1 MPGVVHPA
9 EHYITITP
17 VNPAGAAVLA
27 LVDEEPPRPTRRA
40 SWAVKDRTR
49 RKGMTEFTG
58 VGPATMPVAIFFNR
72 WDDDG
77 EVEPEIL
84 ALEKMLEIGPPHGEP
99 PILTVVGATVPPA
112 YRHLQWVLEGINY
125 GEELRRRN
133 GNRTRAH
140 MVLDFLEY
148 VPPTL
153 LAGSGSGSL
162 GITSPAKNSA
172 MKAKAP
178 VATSASTPKKPKASS
193 KTYVVKKGDTLPKI
207 AQRQL
212 GDKNRWHEI
221 AKLNGINDP
230 KRVTMGDR
238 LRLPA

>member
-1 MPGVVHPA
+1 MVTHPA

-17 VNPAGAAVLA
+17 VSPAGAAVKA

-40 SWAVKDRTR
+40 SWAIRDRAR

-58 VGPATMPVAIFFNR
+58 LNPATMPVAIFLNR

-84 ALEKMLEIGPPHGEP
+84 ALEKMLDIVPPNDEP
-99 PILTVVGATVPPA
+99 PVLTVVGATIPPA
-112 YRHLQWVLEGINY
+112 FRHLQWVLEGINY
-125 GEELRRRN
+125 GDELRRHN

-148 VPPTL
+148 VPPRL
-153 LAGSGSGSL
+153 LAGGSGSL
-162 GITSPAKNSA
+162 GVTSPAKNSA
-172 MKAKAP
+172 TKAKAP
-178 VATSASTPKKPKASS
+178 VVVPAGTARKAKASS

-207 AQRQL
+207 AQKAL
-212 GDKNRWHEI
+212 GNKNRWHEI
-221 AKLNGINDP
+221 ATLNGINDP
-230 KRVTMGDR
+230 KRVTVGDR